1 LPVPM
6 KCDECN
12 HISPVSISLL
22 QVDHTIKGL

>member
-1 LPVPM
+1 M
-6 KCDECN
+6 KCDEYN